1 MYLYLGGEQALRSKD
16 VIGIFDMDT
25 ATQMPATKKYLIR
38 AEKGGNMHPTND
50 IPRTFVLTG
59 DGGVYLS
66 QVSPVSLKK
75 RLGD

>member
-1 MYLYLGGEQALRSKD
+1 MYLDIGGEKALRSKD

-38 AEKGGNMHPTND
+38 AEKGGNMYPTND
-50 IPRTFVLTG
+50 IPRAFILT
-59 DGGVYLS
+59 DDGVYLS

>member
-1 MYLYLGGEQALRSKD
+1 MYLYFGGEQALHSKD
-16 VIGIFDMDT
+16 IIGIFDMDT

-38 AEKGGNMHPTND
+38 AEKSGNMHPTND
-50 IPRTFVLTG
+50 IPRAFVMT
-59 DGGVYLS
+59 DDGVYLS